1 MEKDLTC
8 EQYIVYVF
16 SATFKWLVF
25 FLTDLLHC
33 LVFSFVCVAGGLSN
47 PGLGSV
53 HLTSNNY
60 IW

>member
-1 MEKDLTC
+1 MNNILHT
-8 EQYIVYVF
+8 F
-16 SATFKWLVF
+16 SQPRFKWLVF

-47 PGLGSV
+47 PGLGGV
-53 HLTSNNY
+53 HLTSNNS